1 MARMPIGRGKKPGKS
16 SSAPQAPEEHHV
28 ICPDFDVQP
37 DSEPEDSQG
46 TEELFIRDK
55 LSLSLSLVVSES
67 SRRKRPHEQG
77 PGLG

>member
-1 MARMPIGRGKKPGKS
+1 MPIGRGKKPGKS

-28 ICPDFDVQP
+28 ICPDFDDVQP

-46 TEELFIRDK
+46 IYMQRSSLSVIYF
-55 LSLSLSLVVSES
+55 LSLAVAES
-67 SRRKRPHEQG
+67 SRRKRSHEQG

>member
-55 LSLSLSLVVSES
+55 LSLSLSL
-67 SRRKRPHEQG
+67 SRS
-77 PGLG
+77 LGKFQKKETT